1 MAFTERIRL
10 IFDVDGKGAER
21 GFTGM
26 VKSVREA
33 EGVTGKLKAGFAG
46 LKDNIG
52 TFAMAGGAALVAFGA
67 QAVQAFTVTAKA
79 AVDLAAATGL
89 SVEQASRWIAV
100 GDDMGVTAD
109 QLQAGLGKIAKTLD
123 TGKWGD
129 YGIATRDASGEAR
142 DANAV
147 LLDAFDMLGKI
158 TNATERARVGNEL
171 FGKGYAN
178 LAPIVGKTRAEY
190 EQMLGAVEKGQVIT
204 EAERKK
210 AERMRLA
217 QDALADALKEVTLI
231 VGESVA
237 ALAPYVERLADIVA
251 LVDKLPDGALDGLV
265 VPTGVADSAGRASDS
280 LAAMS
285 AAALATKDPLQYLVD
300 LGFSAAAAQ
309 TMLSDALYGPIEGMG
324 KASTAADDLTGSL
337 AADEEAAQEAADAF
351 KSLTA
356 EVDRQISSINV
367 LESAQLD
374 LADQTDAYNIL
385 AKETQDIL
393 NDATKTDAEKAA
405 AIRDLRQAQI
415 DLAGSIDDVA
425 RKTAEESGEVEGSV
439 GWYAAQKDALEKM
452 REQYP
457 WLVGDIDKYIAALDR
472 IPPAKHTMITTSGTS
487 AGPTANMP
495 GGNDTHAAGSLTVKA
510 YASGTKSATPGLAWV
525 GENGPELV
533 GFNGGEAVLNAAASA
548 KAAVGGGGGMTVNVY
563 LPPGSSPEDTVRA
576 IKEYE
581 ARNGKGWR

>member
-10 IFDVDGKGAER
+10 IFDVDGKSAER
-21 GFTGM
+21 GIGGI

-33 EGVTGKLKAGFAG
+33 EGATGKLKAGFAG
-46 LKDNIG
+46 LKENIG
-52 TFAMAGGAALVAFGA
+52 TFAMAGGAALIAFGVK
-67 QAVQAFTVTAKA
+67 AVQAFTSTAKA

-123 TGKWGD
+123 TGKWSE
-129 YGIATRDASGEAR
+129 YGIATRDASGQAR

-147 LLDAFDMLGKI
+147 LLDAFDMLGRI

-171 FGKGYAN
+171 FGKGYSN
-178 LAPIVGKTRAEY
+178 LAPLVGKSRSEY

-217 QDALADALKEVTLI
+217 QDALADALREVTLM
-231 VGESVA
+231 VGQSVA
-237 ALAPYVERLADIVA
+237 ALSPYVERLAEIVA
-251 LVDKLPDGALDGLV
+251 LVDKLPDGALEGLT
-265 VPTGVADSAGRASDS
+265 VPPGIAQDAGKVAT
-280 LAAMS
+280 AMDRWT
-285 AAALATKDPLQYLVD
+285 AAALKTTDPMQYLID

-309 TMLSDALYGPIEGMG
+309 EMLSAAFRESLGGMG
-324 KASTAADDLTGSL
+324 KTGTAVRNI
-337 AADEEAAQEAADAF
+337 ADETDHAAKATRSWTEALRSNAYEWDVLNSKLDDTEAHDRAVEQLR
-351 KSLTA
+351 SA
-356 EVDRQISSINV
+356 ESSVIDKKRAVHDYIEEV
-367 LESAQLD
+367 LRMPASM
-374 LADQTDAYNIL
+374 
-385 AKETQDIL
+385 
-393 NDATKTDAEKAA
+393 ATKID
-405 AIRDLRQAQI
+405 AQI
-415 DLAGSIDDVA
+415 DKGSFEEAERALAILTRA
-425 RKTAEESGEVEGSV
+425 R
-439 GWYAAQKDALEKM
+439 DALVWTQLMTK
-452 REQYP
+452 
-457 WLVGDIDKYIAALDR
+457 
-472 IPPAKHTMITTSGTS
+472 
-487 AGPTANMP
+487 
-495 GGNDTHAAGSLTVKA
+495 GNDTHAAGSLTVKA

-533 GFNGGEAVLNAAASA
+533 GFNGGEAVLNAADSA

-581 ARNGKGWR
+581 ARNGKGWRQ